1 MFKWPEE
8 ETVDGTEQVSY
19 PICSLG
25 LFEPFLLVTSCYH
38 LHAVTL
44 PSTLEAGMEL
54 SLTLKAL

>member
-1 MFKWPEE
+1 M
-8 ETVDGTEQVSY
+8 DGTEQVSY

-25 LFEPFLLVTSCYH
+25 LFEHFLLVTSCCH
-38 LHAVTL
+38 LLAVTL